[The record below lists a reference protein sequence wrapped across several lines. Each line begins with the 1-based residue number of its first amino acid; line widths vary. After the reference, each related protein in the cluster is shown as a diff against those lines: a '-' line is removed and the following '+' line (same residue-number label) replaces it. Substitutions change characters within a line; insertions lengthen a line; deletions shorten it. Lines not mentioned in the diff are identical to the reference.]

1 MYNIP
6 QVERPRGPAILI
18 VRTGSFTS
26 LSTYMALDHLEKH
39 VSAESFLAIPMPE
52 CDIYPANEFNT
63 LKSAVA
69 YGFPEFAEPANAS
82 RKLA

>member
-1 MYNIP
+1 MP

-26 LSTYMALDHLEKH
+26 LSTYMALDHLKEH
-39 VSAESFLAIPMPE
+39 VSMKAALDGESE
-52 CDIYPANEFNT
+52 YGIYPANEFST
-63 LKSAVA
+63 LNNAVA
-69 YGFPEFAEPANAS
+69 YGFPDFAEPANAS